1 MSQIFLS
8 PFAMPE
14 LDRVVEQLCAPS
26 SLEGVFHRPLHDAPM
41 PSLDVLEEIL
51 SRLKIALFPGYFGM
65 SNVRMES
72 MRYHLSANLDSIFRK
87 LAEQIRCGA
96 CFACAEYAQE
106 CLECERISRE
116 KALEFIERLPH
127 IRWRSFATRDAVSFI
142 RATLPAATS
151 AGETIFCYPSILTM
165 IHYRIA
171 HELYLLEVPII
182 PRILCEMAHAITGID
197 IHPGA
202 SVGEAFF
209 IDHGTG
215 VVIGETCVIG
225 RGCRL
230 YQGVTLGAL
239 SFPKGADGVLIKGIP
254 RHPKLEDGVTVGAT
268 ILGNITI
275 EVDLIS
281 ARNTLGHGDAAP
293 QQQSRS
299 RMTWKT
305 RTASACC
312 CPRAAALPQAS
323 RAASVGPCRAR
334 RASGMVPYFA
344 VSYTIVDL
352 YAGTATPGSLLL
364 FALIALLLRAGRAW
378 RSARR
383 PPCSPTARPSLLKG
397 IRTGH
402 RGKLSRNAAGQRDRD
417 PLGKL
422 KTLIV

>member
-41 PSLDVLEEIL
+41 PSLDVLGEIL

-127 IRWRSFATRDAVSFI
+127 IRRLLATDA
-142 RATLPAATS
+142 RAAYQGDPAATS

-171 HELYLLEVPII
+171 HELYNLGVPVI
-182 PRILCEMAHAITGID
+182 PRIISEMAHSATGID

-202 SVGEAFF
+202 TIDEEFF

-215 VVIGETCVIG
+215 VVIGETAVIG
-225 RGCRL
+225 KACRL

-239 SFPKGADGVLIKGIP
+239 SFPKDGDGVLVKGVP
-254 RHPKLEDGVTVGAT
+254 RHPILEDNVTVYAGAT
-268 ILGNITI
+268 ILGRITI
-275 EVDLIS
+275 
-281 ARNTLGHGDAAP
+281 G
-293 QQQSRS
+293 
-299 RMTWKT
+299 
-305 RTASACC
+305 
-312 CPRAAALPQAS
+312 
-323 RAASVGPCRAR
+323 
-334 RASGMVPYFA
+334 SGSIIGGNVWVTKDVP
-344 VSYTIVDL
+344 
-352 YAGTATPGSLLL
+352 AGTKLVQ
-364 FALIALLLRAGRAW
+364 
-378 RSARR
+378 
-383 PPCSPTARPSLLKG
+383 
-397 IRTGH
+397 
-402 RGKLSRNAAGQRDRD
+402 KLSAQ
-417 PLGKL
+417 PTEESLMGKA
-422 KTLIV
+422 

>member
-65 SNVRMES
+65 SIVRM
-72 MRYHLSANLDSIFRK
+72 
-87 LAEQIRCGA
+87 
-96 CFACAEYAQE
+96 
-106 CLECERISRE
+106 
-116 KALEFIERLPH
+116 
-127 IRWRSFATRDAVSFI
+127 
-142 RATLPAATS
+142 
-151 AGETIFCYPSILTM
+151 
-165 IHYRIA
+165 
-171 HELYLLEVPII
+171 ELYLLEVPII

-254 RHPKLEDGVTVGAT
+254 RHPKLEDDVTVYAGAT

-275 EVDLIS
+275 GAGSVIGANTWVTRDVP
-281 ARNTLGHGDAAP
+281 RNSKVVSGD
-293 QQQSRS
+293 
-299 RMTWKT
+299 
-305 RTASACC
+305 
-312 CPRAAALPQAS
+312 
-323 RAASVGPCRAR
+323 
-334 RASGMVPYFA
+334 
-344 VSYTIVDL
+344 
-352 YAGTATPGSLLL
+352 
-364 FALIALLLRAGRAW
+364 
-378 RSARR
+378 
-383 PPCSPTARPSLLKG
+383 
-397 IRTGH
+397 
-402 RGKLSRNAAGQRDRD
+402 
-417 PLGKL
+417 
-422 KTLIV
+422 

>member
-26 SLEGVFHRPLHDAPM
+26 ALEGVFHRPLHDAPM

-127 IRWRSFATRDAVSFI
+127 IRRLLATDA
-142 RATLPAATS
+142 RAAYQGDPAATS

-230 YQGVTLGAL
+230 YQCVTLGAL

-254 RHPKLEDGVTVGAT
+254 RHPKLEDGVRDHHRQHHHWGG
-268 ILGNITI
+268 I
-275 EVDLIS
+275 
-281 ARNTLGHGDAAP
+281 GHRREYMGHAGRAP
-293 QQQSRS
+293 QQQSRFG
-299 RMTWKT
+299 RLIWKT

-312 CPRAAALPQAS
+312 CPSRGLAAGFSPPRWALPCSAW
-323 RAASVGPCRAR
+323 
-334 RASGMVPYFA
+334 
-344 VSYTIVDL
+344 
-352 YAGTATPGSLLL
+352 
-364 FALIALLLRAGRAW
+364 LRAWCR
-378 RSARR
+378 
-383 PPCSPTARPSLLKG
+383 
-397 IRTGH
+397 I
-402 RGKLSRNAAGQRDRD
+402 SRYH
-417 PLGKL
+417 
-422 KTLIV
+422 T